1 MRKEP
6 SQKGFSLVEII
17 IVITIASVILPMMM
31 VVIGGMARQT
41 TKAAQTTIATDLAR
55 EMMELILA
63 KRFDEKQPAAPSTP
77 SSDWSA
83 VVCPPSPCL
92 GPDTGE
98 TRATYDDM
106 DDFNTFSDTPA
117 TGYTRSAAVV
127 YVAPPNHATT
137 SGSPTNYKRIT
148 VNVSHNEIGTITLVT
163 LAGGWGN

>member
-6 SQKGFSLVEII
+6 DKKGFSLVEII
-17 IVITIASVILPMMM
+17 IVITIAAVILPMMM
-31 VVIGGMARQT
+31 VVIGGMARHT

-63 KRFDEKQPAAPSTP
+63 KRFDENNPATPTDPST
-77 SSDWSA
+77 DWTA
-83 VVCPPSPCL
+83 VATL
-92 GPDTGE
+92 GPDGE
-98 TRATYDDM
+98 TRPTYDDM

-127 YVAPPNHATT
+127 YVAPPDHATT

-148 VNVSHNEIGTITLVT
+148 VNVTHSEIGTITLVT